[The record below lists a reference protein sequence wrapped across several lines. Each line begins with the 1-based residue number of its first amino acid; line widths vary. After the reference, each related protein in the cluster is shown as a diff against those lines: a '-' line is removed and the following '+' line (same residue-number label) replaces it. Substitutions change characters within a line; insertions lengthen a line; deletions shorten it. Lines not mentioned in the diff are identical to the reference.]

1 MSLLSPFAYL
11 LIPFQRKF
19 IFPTKWERNTSALV
33 NSAISMGVLG
43 TDNREVQE
51 QGGKLLSV
59 RFSETIVLACFLLVN
74 VTFVSFPCSRVQ
86 IQLRVFFTWLWF
98 KTCAHIPYWPK
109 FKHDIVNP
117 NFSFTFKDLFHWIL
131 DPYLKVLVNHIFL
144 PNTISLFFIYF
155 VFITKCYLSLIY
167 AKYQL
172 VHTLLLAVRTLPF

>member
-1 MSLLSPFAYL
+1 MTNNNLLVVNMSYVSPFPLCLL

-86 IQLRVFFTWLWF
+86 IQLRVFFTWL
-98 KTCAHIPYWPK
+98 
-109 FKHDIVNP
+109 
-117 NFSFTFKDLFHWIL
+117 
-131 DPYLKVLVNHIFL
+131 
-144 PNTISLFFIYF
+144 
-155 VFITKCYLSLIY
+155 
-167 AKYQL
+167 
-172 VHTLLLAVRTLPF
+172 